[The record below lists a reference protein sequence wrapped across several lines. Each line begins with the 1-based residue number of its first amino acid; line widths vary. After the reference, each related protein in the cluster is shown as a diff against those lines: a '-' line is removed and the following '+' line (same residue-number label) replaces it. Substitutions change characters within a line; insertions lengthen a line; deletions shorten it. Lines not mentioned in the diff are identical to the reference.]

1 MPRLFLILAFLVLPR
16 ALMTQNGN
24 TPAAPDI
31 GTWQAPAG
39 SRRYVAVEGTANP
52 WIFDLVITGG
62 RVTGEARQRPAN
74 PAVTEAPGPFQVLN
88 GTARGDTIAFTI
100 ESNGGDRVV
109 RFRGLRIGDRIDFNR
124 SVEVVRG
131 AAGGNGIVGTN
142 GATIFSARL
151 VAPGQSIPTRGALAQ
166 ESVTKPLTGPRQTV
180 VHRGFTIDVTEV
192 TSAADYASVITA
204 MKGQLDLVANAKM
217 PAAAHAFFRTV
228 PIVMQDI
235 TGRPRYGA
243 GRVVI
248 PLRSEAPYGSDR
260 PIVLHELCHA
270 YHDLKLAD
278 GFSNSTILGFYEQ
291 AKQSGKFPG
300 DSYMLS
306 TVPEY
311 FAMMASVFLHGSA
324 ARDPFVRDSIRAKQ
338 PAMYDWLVK
347 EFGQPAAPP
356 STRNRG
362 LAFVVSRNGAPK
374 GSALEPVGQPHQRE
388 LEGGADFRSK
398 QGPGRAGIQ
407 PRSWALFV

>member
-1 MPRLFLILAFLVLPR
+1 MPRLFLILAFLMLPH
-16 ALMTQNGN
+16 AAIAKNVN
-24 TPAAPDI
+24 TPAAPDT
-31 GTWQAPAG
+31 GTWQTPAG
-39 SRRYVAVEGTANP
+39 SRRYVAVEGVANP
-52 WIFDLVITGG
+52 WIFDLVIAGG

-74 PAVTEAPGPFQVLN
+74 TAGMEASAPFQLLN

-100 ESNGGDRVV
+100 ESNGGDRIV

-131 AAGGNGIVGTN
+131 AAGGNGIVGTI

-151 VAPGQSIPTRGALAQ
+151 VARGQSIPTPAALAQ

-192 TSAADYASVITA
+192 TSAPDYASVITA
-204 MKGQLDLVANAKM
+204 MKGQLDLVANATM
-217 PAAAHAFFRTV
+217 PAASQAFFRTV
-228 PIVMQDI
+228 PIVMQAI

-278 GFSNSTILGFYEQ
+278 GFNNSTILGFYEQ

-306 TVPEY
+306 TNPEY
-311 FAMMASVFLHGSA
+311 FAMMTSVFIHGSA
-324 ARDPFVRDSIRAKQ
+324 ARDPFVRDSIRVKQ

-347 EFGQPAAPP
+347 EFGEPAAP
-356 STRNRG
+356 SKRNR
-362 LAFVVSRNGAPK
+362 
-374 GSALEPVGQPHQRE
+374 
-388 LEGGADFRSK
+388 
-398 QGPGRAGIQ
+398 
-407 PRSWALFV
+407 

>member
-1 MPRLFLILAFLVLPR
+1 MPRLFLIPAFLMLPH
-16 ALMTQNGN
+16 AAIAQNAN
-24 TPAAPDI
+24 SPAARDT
-31 GTWQAPAG
+31 GTWQTPAG
-39 SRRYVAVEGTANP
+39 SRRYVAVEGVANP
-52 WIFDLVITGG
+52 WIFDLVIAGG
-62 RVTGEARQRPAN
+62 RVTGEARQRQAN
-74 PAVTEAPGPFQVLN
+74 PAAMEASAPFQLLN

-100 ESNGGDRVV
+100 ESNGGDRIV

-131 AAGGNGIVGTN
+131 APGGNGIVGTI
-142 GATIFSARL
+142 GSTIFSARL
-151 VAPGQSIPTRGALAQ
+151 VARGQSIPNPAVLAQ
-166 ESVTKPLTGPRQTV
+166 ESVTKPLTGARQTV

-204 MKGQLDLVANAKM
+204 MKGQLDLVANVRM
-217 PAAAHAFFRTV
+217 SAASQAFFRTV

-278 GFSNSTILGFYEQ
+278 GFSNPTILAFYEQ
-291 AKQSGKFPG
+291 AKQSDRFPG

-306 TVPEY
+306 TTPEY
-311 FAMMASVFLHGSA
+311 FAMMTSVFLHGSA
-324 ARDPFVRDSIRAKQ
+324 ARDPYVRDSIRAKQ
-338 PAMYDWLVK
+338 PAMYDWLVR
-347 EFGQPAAPP
+347 EFG
-356 STRNRG
+356 RR
-362 LAFVVSRNGAPK
+362 
-374 GSALEPVGQPHQRE
+374 EP
-388 LEGGADFRSK
+388 D
-398 QGPGRAGIQ
+398 GR
-407 PRSWALFV
+407 R

>member
-1 MPRLFLILAFLVLPR
+1 MPRPFLILAFLVLQR
-16 ALMTQNGN
+16 AAMTQNGN
-24 TPAAPDI
+24 AAPDI
-31 GTWQAPAG
+31 GTWQPPAG

-74 PAVTEAPGPFQVLN
+74 PAVIEAPGPFQVLN
-88 GTARGDTIAFTI
+88 GTVRGDTIAFMI
-100 ESNGGDRVV
+100 ESTGGDRVV

-131 AAGGNGIVGTN
+131 AVGGNGIVGTN

-151 VAPGQSIPTRGALAQ
+151 VAPGQSIPTRSALAQ

-192 TSAADYASVITA
+192 TSEADYASVITA
-204 MKGQLDLVANAKM
+204 MKNQLDLVANVKM
-217 PAAAHAFFRTV
+217 PAASQAFFRTV
-228 PIVMQDI
+228 PIVMQAI

-260 PIVLHELCHA
+260 PILLHELCHA
-270 YHDLKLAD
+270 YHDLKLAN
-278 GFSNSTILGFYEQ
+278 GFNNSTILGFYEQ

-306 TVPEY
+306 TNSEY
-311 FAMMASVFLHGSA
+311 FAMMTSVFMHGSA
-324 ARDPFVRDSIRAKQ
+324 ARDPFVRDSIRVKQ
-338 PAMYDWLVK
+338 QAMYDWLVK
-347 EFGQPAAPP
+347 EFGERAAP
-356 STRNRG
+356 SKRNRR
-362 LAFVVSRNGAPK
+362 LAFVNGPPEV
-374 GSALEPVGQPHQRE
+374 SALKPTGKPHQRE
-388 LEGGADFRSK
+388 LDEGR
-398 QGPGRAGIQ
+398 
-407 PRSWALFV
+407 

>member
-1 MPRLFLILAFLVLPR
+1 MARLFLILAFLVLPR
-16 ALMTQNGN
+16 AAMTQDGN
-24 TPAAPDI
+24 ASAP
-31 GTWQAPAG
+31 PG

-109 RFRGLRIGDRIDFNR
+109 RFRGLRVGDRIDFTR

-131 AAGGNGIVGTN
+131 ALGGNGIVGTD
-142 GATIFSARL
+142 GAPIFSARF
-151 VAPGQSIPTRGALAQ
+151 VAPGQPIPTRGALAQ
-166 ESVTKPLTGPRQTV
+166 ESVTKPLAGPRETV

-192 TSAADYASVITA
+192 TSEADYASVIA
-204 MKGQLDLVANAKM
+204 GMKVQLDLVANVKM
-217 PAAAHAFFRTV
+217 PAAAQAFFRTV
-228 PIVMQDI
+228 PIVMQSI
-235 TGRPRYGA
+235 TGNPRYGA
-243 GRVVI
+243 GRIVI
-248 PLRSEAPYGSDR
+248 PLRSQAPYGSDR

-270 YHDLKLAD
+270 YHDMKLAG

-306 TVPEY
+306 TNPEY

-324 ARDPFVRDSIRAKQ
+324 ARDPFVGDSIRVKQ

-347 EFGQPAAPP
+347 EFGARAAPAEQRHRLVDGLFGAAAWLP
-356 STRNRG
+356 ESAGGST
-362 LAFVVSRNGAPK
+362 FSRK
-374 GSALEPVGQPHQRE
+374 R
-388 LEGGADFRSK
+388 
-398 QGPGRAGIQ
+398 
-407 PRSWALFV
+407 

>member
-1 MPRLFLILAFLVLPR
+1 MPRPFLILAFLVLPR
-16 ALMTQNGN
+16 AALAQNAN
-24 TPAAPDI
+24 RATAPDT
-31 GTWQAPAG
+31 GARQAPAG

-52 WIFDLVITGG
+52 WLFDLVITGG
-62 RVTGEARQRPAN
+62 RVTGEARQRPSN
-74 PAVTEAPGPFQVLN
+74 PAGTEALGPFQVLN

-100 ESNGGDRVV
+100 ESNGGDRIV
-109 RFRGLRIGDRIDFNR
+109 RFRGLRIGNRIDFNR

-131 AAGGNGIVGTN
+131 AVGGNGIVGTN

-151 VAPGQSIPTRGALAQ
+151 VAPGQPIPTRGELAQ

-192 TSAADYASVITA
+192 TSAADYASVIAA
-204 MKGQLDLVANAKM
+204 MKGQLDVVANVKM
-217 PAAAHAFFRTV
+217 PAAAHAFLRTV

-248 PLRSEAPYGSDR
+248 PMRSEAPYGSDR

-270 YHDLKLAD
+270 YHDLKLAA
-278 GFSNSTILGFYEQ
+278 GFGNPTIRGFYEQ
-291 AKQSGKFPG
+291 AKLGGKFPA

-306 TVPEY
+306 SITEY
-311 FAMMASVFLHGSA
+311 FAMMTSVFLHGSA
-324 ARDPFVRDSIRAKQ
+324 ARDPFVRDSIRVKQ

-347 EFGQPAAPP
+347 EFGERAAPAKP
-356 STRNRG
+356 NRR
-362 LAFVVSRNGAPK
+362 LA
-374 GSALEPVGQPHQRE
+374 LD
-388 LEGGADFRSK
+388 GGR
-398 QGPGRAGIQ
+398 
-407 PRSWALFV
+407 

>member
-16 ALMTQNGN
+16 AAMTQNGN

-131 AAGGNGIVGTN
+131 AVGGNGIVGTN

-151 VAPGQSIPTRGALAQ
+151 VAQGQSIPTRNALAQ

-204 MKGQLDLVANAKM
+204 MKGQLDLVANVKM

-306 TVPEY
+306 TIPEY

-347 EFGQPAAPP
+347 EFGQRAAP
-356 STRNRG
+356 STRNRR

-374 GSALEPVGQPHQRE
+374 GSALEPLGQPHQRE
-388 LEGGADFRSK
+388 REGVADFRSK
-398 QGPGRAGIQ
+398 PGPGRAGIQ